1 LGVVQLVEDALGI
14 LVLCV
19 QKLEL
24 LIILDG
30 YPQYH
35 VALGLV
41 TLSAILD

>member
-19 QKLEL
+19 QMLEL
-24 LIILDG
+24 LIVLDG
-30 YPQYH
+30 YPKYH

-41 TLSAILD
+41 TLSSILN